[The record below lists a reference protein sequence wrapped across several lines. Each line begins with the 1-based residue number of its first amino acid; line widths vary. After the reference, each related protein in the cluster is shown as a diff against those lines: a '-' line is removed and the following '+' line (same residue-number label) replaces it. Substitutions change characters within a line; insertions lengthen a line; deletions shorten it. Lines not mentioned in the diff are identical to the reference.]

1 MIGQLEAIYTNSE
14 NKTNFIGLLIVKNHT
29 VSGEYKPEL
38 HEAVRAKWQIEV
50 IRGILASTSI
60 YHRLFDVHGFG
71 DHRGTNWIVGNYSD
85 KVIPL
90 EFQVV

>member
-1 MIGQLEAIYTNSE
+1 MIGQLEAIYTNAE
-14 NKTNFIGLLIVKNHT
+14 NKTNFIGLLNT

-90 EFQVV
+90 ESQVV